1 MPVLPATR
9 IDTHHHVVPGF
20 YRDWLV
26 SHGVESG
33 GMPMPSWS
41 VEGSREVMRSLG
53 VRTALLSVST
63 PGVDPWPA
71 ADAAAVARDLNDFTT
86 QIVRTHAATFGHLAT
101 IPLPDV
107 DASVNEAVRALDELG
122 ADGVVLLGNARGTYL
137 GDASYEPLMRVLDEH
152 DAVVLIHP
160 SELPGGAAPGI
171 PAYAADFLL
180 DTTRAAVSLC
190 RSGVLDRYPRIR
202 WILSHGGGIIPY
214 AAPRVAQ
221 SASVND
227 KPLEGLR
234 LLRRFYYDTA
244 LTPFVTSM
252 PALLRFAK
260 PGHVVF
266 GSDYPFA
273 APWIGRSFAAML
285 RAYPKL
291 SGRAINHSAA
301 ERLFPRLER

>member
-86 QIVRTHAATFGHLAT
+86 QIVRTHPATFGHLAT

-221 SASVND
+221 SASVNG

>member
-1 MPVLPATR
+1 MTVLPATR

-33 GMPMPSWS
+33 GMPMP
-41 VEGSREVMRSLG
+41 GSREVMRSLA
-53 VRTALLSVST
+53 VRTAMLSVST
-63 PGVDPWPA
+63 PGVDPSPA
-71 ADAAAVARDLNDFTT
+71 ADAAAIARDLNDFTT
-86 QIVRTHAATFGHLAT
+86 EVVRAHPATFGQLAT

-107 DASVNEAVRALDELG
+107 DASVDEAVRALDELG

-137 GDASYEPLMRVLDEH
+137 GDASYEPLMRVLDERE
-152 DAVVLIHP
+152 AVVLLHP

-190 RSGVLDRYPRIR
+190 RAGVLDRYPRIR
-202 WILSHGGGIIPY
+202 WILSHGGGVIPY

-221 SASVND
+221 AASLHG

-252 PALLRFAK
+252 PALLRFAR
-260 PGHVVF
+260 PGHVLF

-273 APWIGRSFAAML
+273 ASWIGRNFSAML

-291 SGRAINHSAA
+291 SGRSINHGAA
-301 ERLFPRLER
+301 ERLFPRLAR